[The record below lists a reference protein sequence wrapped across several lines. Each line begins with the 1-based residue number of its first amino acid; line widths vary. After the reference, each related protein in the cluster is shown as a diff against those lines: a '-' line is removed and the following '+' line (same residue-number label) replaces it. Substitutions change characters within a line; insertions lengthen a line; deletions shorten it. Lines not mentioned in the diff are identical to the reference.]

1 MKVKVLLADDETS
14 FAGALKER
22 LEIRGFNVFIADDG
36 KKALECLH
44 ENKIDVAVLDV
55 MMPELTGTEVLK
67 EIRKTDPLVQVV
79 LLTGHG
85 TVKNAVEGMK
95 LGAFDYLLKPVE
107 IDSLCK
113 KLNEA
118 YKVKSDHE
126 ERIKKAEIDL
136 VINKKG
142 W

>member
-95 LGAFDYLLKPVE
+95 LGAYDYLLKPVE
-107 IDSLCK
+107 IDSLCT